1 VIPKV
6 RKGKG
11 FAGVL
16 GYALG
21 PGREETHKDP
31 HVIASAM
38 LAADLQDPRAIAR
51 EMRQVAGR
59 GGRVERPVLHVSLRA
74 APDDRRLDDVEWA
87 QIAGRFTERMGLG
100 DCPWV
105 AVRHAED
112 HIHLIA
118 SRVSVDGR
126 TVSSHNDYERAHQAA
141 RQAEAEHGLIDATSR
156 SGPLATVTRSER
168 DSAKRRGA
176 EPERARLRMAIER
189 VRDQCDGTR
198 PDFERRAR
206 EHGVMLRANQSAG
219 GKMNGYSFS
228 LEGWQDP
235 AGEQVWLTASK
246 VHRSLAWKQLDGA
259 LAARREQHR
268 TPAPAQSRHPA
279 KAALAAHDARRED
292 LERALAALPIAKLDR
307 LDDLAARRRALRE
320 AATKV
325 GEQLAALGPAP
336 RWRADRHE
344 RDRQQLARGLGE
356 HERALA
362 ALGAEHR
369 QLAEQLHGVD
379 PAPVRQQ
386 HATLT
391 SQLAEH
397 HKQRDVLEAAA
408 LVAAAHPDPGHQL
421 PPGSTDQRYDP
432 GPPTRVRGRDGPGLG
447 R

>member
-1 VIPKV
+1 MIPKI

-21 PGREETHKDP
+21 PGREETHQDP

-51 EMRQVAGR
+51 EMRHVAGR
-59 GGRVERPVLHVSLRA
+59 GEGVERPVLHVSLRA
-74 APDDRRLDDVEWA
+74 APDDRRLDDAEWA
-87 QIAGRFTERMGLG
+87 QIAERFTERLGLA

-126 TVSSHNDYERAHQAA
+126 TVSSHNDYQRAHEAA
-141 RQAEAEHGLIDATSR
+141 RQAEAEHDLIDATNR
-156 SGPLATVTRSER
+156 SGLLATVTRSER
-168 DSAKRRGA
+168 DSAKRRRV

-198 PDFERRAR
+198 LDFERRAR
-206 EHGVMLRANQSAG
+206 EHGVMLRANQASN

-228 LEGWQDP
+228 LEGWSDP

-246 VHRSLAWKQLDGA
+246 VHRSLAWKQLDSA
-259 LAARREQHR
+259 LTARREQHR
-268 TPAPAQSRHPA
+268 TPAPARPA
-279 KAALAAHDARRED
+279 KAALGAHDARRED
-292 LERALAALPIAKLDR
+292 LERGLAALPVAELDR
-307 LDDLAARRRALRE
+307 LEDLTGRRRTLRQ

-325 GEQLAALGPAP
+325 GEQLTALGPAP
-336 RWRADRHE
+336 RWRTDRHE
-344 RDRQQLARGLGE
+344 RERAQLTRGLDE

-362 ALGAEHR
+362 ELGAQHR
-369 QLAEQLHGVD
+369 QLAEQLHGLD
-379 PAPVRQQ
+379 PAQVRQQ

-391 SQLAEH
+391 SQLAAH
-397 HKQRDVLEAAA
+397 QTQRDALEAAS
-408 LVAAAHPDPGHQL
+408 LVTAAHPDPGHQL
-421 PPGSTDQRYDP
+421 PPGSTDQRHDRDA
-432 GPPTRVRGRDGPGLG
+432 PTRPRLPDQDRRPGRD